1 VSDRPTVLVVDF
13 GSQYSQLITRRLREL
28 GVFSEMV
35 PPWDAQARADEIA
48 QLSGVI
54 LSGGP
59 ASVKEAE
66 APLLAPAL
74 LERQVPM
81 LGICYGMQLLSD
93 ALGGSVGKGARRE
106 YGQEEISVE
115 GDARLFAGTPRS
127 QRVWMSHGD
136 HVERAPEGFAV
147 VARSAGGTVAA
158 IADDTRGI
166 YALQFHPE
174 VSHTEFGMQMLENF
188 VRKACGVEE
197 AWNRGSFVE
206 AQIAEIRE
214 RVGDRRVLCAVS
226 GGVDSTVAATL
237 VERAVGEQL
246 TAVFVDNGLLRHE
259 EGAQVRERLGELL
272 HGHLVAVDASDLFL
286 ERLAGV
292 MDPEE
297 KRRVIGHSF
306 IDVFEKTSHEHGP
319 FEFLVQGTLYPD
331 RIESLSVRGPSHV
344 IKTHHN
350 VGGLPE
356 RLGFDLIEP
365 LAELFKDE
373 VREVGKELQIPADML
388 NRHPFPGPGLAVR
401 CLGEVTPER
410 LALLRAADHIFIE
423 ELRLGGEYDRV
434 WQAGAILLP
443 VESVGVMGDQR
454 TYQCPI
460 ALRAVT
466 SRDAMTA
473 DWARLPDDLLAR
485 ISNRIVREVDGINRV
500 VYDISSKPPATIEW
514 E

>member
-1 VSDRPTVLVVDF
+1 MSHRPTIIVVDF

-35 PPWDAQARADEIA
+35 PPWTAEGSIESAEGLA
-48 QLSGVI
+48 GVI

-59 ASVKEAE
+59 SSVSEAE
-66 APLLAPAL
+66 APQLAPRL
-74 LERQVPM
+74 LDEGIPV
-81 LGICYGMQLLSD
+81 LGICYGMQIL
-93 ALGGSVGKGARRE
+93 AETCGGKVGAGSRRE
-106 YGQEEISVE
+106 YGSEAIEVE
-115 GDARLFAGTPRS
+115 TSLSLFHGTP
-127 QRVWMSHGD
+127 QTQQVWMSHGD
-136 HVERAPEGFAV
+136 HVDAVPPGFV
-147 VARSAGGTVAA
+147 VAGRSKAGTVAA
-158 IADDTRGI
+158 IAHEERRLYG
-166 YALQFHPE
+166 LQFHPE
-174 VSHTEFGMQMLENF
+174 VSHTEFGMQLLENF
-188 VRKACGVEE
+188 VRDLCGVEE
-197 AWNRGSFVE
+197 AWDRGSFVDE
-206 AQIAEIRE
+206 EIDRIRE
-214 RVGDRRVLCAVS
+214 LVGDRKVLCAVS

-237 VERAVGEQL
+237 VERAVGGQL
-246 TAVFVDNGLLRHE
+246 TAVFVDNGLLRE
-259 EGAQVRERLGELL
+259 NEAEQVVHRLGHLL
-272 HGHLVAVDASDLFL
+272 HGHLVSEDASRLFL
-286 ERLAGV
+286 DRLAGV
-292 MDPEE
+292 TDPEE
-297 KRRVIGHSF
+297 KRRIIGHSF
-306 IDVFEKTSHEHGP
+306 IDVFEETAREHGP

-356 RLGFDLIEP
+356 RLGFELIEP

-373 VREVGKELQIPADML
+373 VRQVGRELGIPADML

-401 CLGEVTPER
+401 CLGEVTPAR

-423 ELRLGGEYDRV
+423 ELRRHDLYDRI
-434 WQAGAILLP
+434 WQAGAVLLP
-443 VESVGVMGDQR
+443 IESVGVMGDQR
-454 TYQCPI
+454 TYQSPI

-473 DWARLPDDLLAR
+473 DWARIPDDILAL